1 MPNDTLIRPLFGSRD
16 ADTSGVTLNGPE
28 RQLHELRHRLTR
40 RAWSRAGA
48 VAEVLQSGT
57 TRRVLTLT
65 TRSALL
71 VAGSAL
77 IAVSVAITLWTEL
90 GPGPLDVFI
99 GAVRHHTGL
108 PLSIA
113 VWATVG
119 SLIAVAS
126 VLGRRPGPGTF
137 ISPLLIG
144 PVLQAA
150 LAALESFGPPNS
162 NVVRLLLQCVAIA
175 GIGLGA
181 GALIVSGLGAGSGEL
196 LAGAAS
202 DRVQR
207 PETAVRFGCEVT
219 WIVLGVALGGPAG
232 VGTVMVAAAVG
243 PAVAKGYGAVDA
255 MAARSAHGI
264 DKRLAAVSATAQVLV
279 DA

>member
-1 MPNDTLIRPLFGSRD
+1 M
-16 ADTSGVTLNGPE
+16 TLNGPE
-28 RQLHELRHRLTR
+28 RRLHPLRQRLAR

-48 VAEVLQSGT
+48 VAAVLQTGT
-57 TRRVLTLT
+57 PRRVLSLT
-65 TRSALL
+65 TRSVLL
-71 VAGSAL
+71 VVGSAL
-77 IAVSVAITLWTEL
+77 IAVSVAVTLWTEL

-108 PLSIA
+108 PISIA

-119 SLIAVAS
+119 SLIAIAWA
-126 VLGRRPGPGTF
+126 LGRRPGPGTF

-150 LAALESFGPPNS
+150 LAALESFGAPGS
-162 NVVRLLLQCVAIA
+162 IVVRLLLQCIAIA

-196 LAGAAS
+196 LASAAS
-202 DRVQR
+202 DRVQQ
-207 PETAVRFGCEVT
+207 PETAVRFGCELT

-232 VGTVMVAAAVG
+232 VGTLMVAAAIG
-243 PAVAKGYGAVDA
+243 PAVAKGHQFVDGA
-255 MAARSAHGI
+255 AARSAISI
-264 DKRLAAVSATAQVLV
+264 DKGLAVVSATARESVGV
-279 DA
+279 

>member
-1 MPNDTLIRPLFGSRD
+1 MTINGPKRRLRPLRY
-16 ADTSGVTLNGPE
+16 
-28 RQLHELRHRLTR
+28 RLTR

-57 TRRVLTLT
+57 TRRVLTLG

-71 VAGSAL
+71 VVGSAL
-77 IAVSVAITLWTEL
+77 IAMSVAITLWTEL

-108 PLSIA
+108 PISIA

-119 SLIAVAS
+119 TLIVIAAA
-126 VLGRRPGPGTF
+126 LGRRPGPGTF

-150 LAALESFGPPNS
+150 LAALESFAAPDS
-162 NVVRLLLQCVAIA
+162 IVVRLLLQCVAIA
-175 GIGLGA
+175 GIGIGA

-196 LAGAAS
+196 LASAAS
-202 DRVQR
+202 DRMQR
-207 PETAVRFGCEVT
+207 PETAVRFACEFT
-219 WIVLGVALGGPAG
+219 WIALGVALGGPAG
-232 VGTVMVAAAVG
+232 VGTLMVAAAVG
-243 PAVAKGYGAVDA
+243 PAVAKGYVVVDA
-255 MAARSAHGI
+255 LAARSARGI
-264 DKRLAAVSATAQVLV
+264 DKGLAAVSATARVLV

>member
-1 MPNDTLIRPLFGSRD
+1 M
-16 ADTSGVTLNGPE
+16 
-28 RQLHELRHRLTR
+28 
-40 RAWSRAGA
+40 
-48 VAEVLQSGT
+48 LQSGT

-71 VAGSAL
+71 AVGSAL
-77 IAVSVAITLWTEL
+77 IAVSVAVTLWTEL

-108 PLSIA
+108 PISIA

-119 SLIAVAS
+119 SLIAIAWA
-126 VLGRRPGPGTF
+126 LGRRPGPGTF

-144 PVLQAA
+144 PMLQAA
-150 LAALESFGPPNS
+150 LAALESFGGAPGS
-162 NVVRLLLQCVAIA
+162 IVVRLVLQCVAIA

-202 DRVQR
+202 DRVGR
-207 PETAVRFGCEVT
+207 PEPTVRFVCEAT

-232 VGTVMVAAAVG
+232 IGTLMVAAAVG
-243 PAVAKGYGAVDA
+243 PAVAKGYAVVDA
-255 MAARSAHGI
+255 AAARSAVGI
-264 DKRLAAVSATAQVLV
+264 DKGLAVVSATARESV

>member
-1 MPNDTLIRPLFGSRD
+1 
-16 ADTSGVTLNGPE
+16 
-28 RQLHELRHRLTR
+28 
-40 RAWSRAGA
+40 
-48 VAEVLQSGT
+48 VLQSGP

-71 VAGSAL
+71 TVGSAL

-108 PLSIA
+108 PISIA

-119 SLIAVAS
+119 SLIAIARL
-126 VLGRRPGPGTF
+126 LGRRPGPGTF

-144 PVLQAA
+144 PMLQTA
-150 LAALESFGPPNS
+150 LAGLESFGAPGS
-162 NVVRLLLQCVAIA
+162 IVLRLLLQCVAIA

-196 LAGAAS
+196 LASAAS
-202 DRVQR
+202 DRVGQ
-207 PETAVRFGCEVT
+207 PETTVRFACELT
-219 WIVLGVALGGPAG
+219 WILLGVVLGGPAG
-232 VGTVMVAAAVG
+232 IGTVMVAVAVG
-243 PAVAKGYGAVDA
+243 PAVAKGYVIVDA
-255 MAARSAHGI
+255 AAARSAQGI
-264 DKRLAAVSATAQVLV
+264 DNGLAAVSATARESV
-279 DA
+279 AA

>member
-1 MPNDTLIRPLFGSRD
+1 MARFA
-16 ADTSGVTLNGPE
+16 ADTDGVTLDGPK
-28 RQLHELRHRLTR
+28 RRLHPLRHRLAR
-40 RAWSRAGA
+40 HAWSRAGA

-71 VAGSAL
+71 AVGSAL
-77 IAVSVAITLWTEL
+77 IAVSVAVTLWTEL

-108 PLSIA
+108 PISLA

-119 SLIAVAS
+119 SLIALAWA
-126 VLGRRPGPGTF
+126 LGRRPGPGTF

-144 PVLQAA
+144 PMLQAA
-150 LAALESFGPPNS
+150 LAALESFGAPES
-162 NVVRLLLQCVAIA
+162 IVVRLVLQCVAIA

-196 LAGAAS
+196 LASAAS
-202 DRVQR
+202 DRVGR
-207 PETAVRFGCEVT
+207 PEPTVRFACEAT

-232 VGTVMVAAAVG
+232 IGTLMVAAAVG
-243 PAVAKGYGAVDA
+243 PAVAKGYAVVDA
-255 MAARSAHGI
+255 AAARSAVGI
-264 DKRLAAVSATAQVLV
+264 DKGLAVVSATARESV